1 MRRRVDSVAELGAP
15 VAHEVLSVEAY
26 AIGSGRTH
34 IEPQARHRPHPA
46 ENRRILRWA
55 RSADNLPRCAPRTN
69 PQQTIALLNSGQG
82 EASLGGLKSGILT
95 PKMLLAR
102 EGTGASHAG
111 PAKHRPNTC

>member
-15 VAHEVLSVEAY
+15 VAHVVLSVEAY

-34 IEPQARHRPHPA
+34 IEPHARHRSHPA

-55 RSADNLPRCAPRTN
+55 RSSDNLRRCAPRTN

-82 EASLGGLKSGILT
+82 EASLGGLKSAIVT

-102 EGTGASHAG
+102 RGAGQAMLGQSSVDQTHV
-111 PAKHRPNTC
+111 